1 MTKDEY
7 LNELLFILRINYSL
21 LNMTNH
27 VKVEALL
34 APPPSHITLISPYP
48 IYLDFTTII
57 RNDSNIKCKHKT
69 FIAMC

>member
-1 MTKDEY
+1 MTKYDY
-7 LNELLFILRINYSL
+7 MNEILFVLRINYYL

-34 APPPSHITLISPYP
+34 DPPPSHITLISPYP

-57 RNDSNIKCKHKT
+57 RNESSIKCKQKK
-69 FIAMC
+69 FISMC